1 MLLRTLFTLTSA
13 LVATVSAWTSYKLN
27 CGHSW
32 AFWLTWSI
40 GCIPVWTL
48 WAKLS
53 DNILL
58 DAIIYDSVVIAI
70 FAVVTMH
77 LTGKQISL
85 EHMLGI
91 MMLIMGIVLVNT

>member
-13 LVATVSAWTSYKLN
+13 LVATVSACTSYKLN